1 MSCFCTI
8 GATWVPWSSVGDD
21 LAPTE
26 GWDDRSQNRLHD
38 MRQRAAWGIKKDLFS
53 QHLMH
58 KLNNHGSFAHGRGD
72 TLHALRSDVSP
83 PHCEV
88 RKILEL
94 RQSSPSPEP
103 SCW

>member
-1 MSCFCTI
+1 MEAWIAKPGPQLRKFLPCFRCPTNKV
-8 GATWVPWSSVGDD
+8 GRLVPITFDVGQSSQILILLLG
-21 LAPTE
+21 
-26 GWDDRSQNRLHD
+26 QNLV
-38 MRQRAAWGIKKDLFS
+38 
-53 QHLMH
+53 H

-103 SCW
+103 